1 MAAFLLSA
9 SSSRCQKQNPMDISV
24 PAIKIKSRFY
34 MSQPQPNKPNKR
46 IERLC
51 GEASEAWRRQDY
63 EKSISLLELA
73 VHEEPSNPS
82 LHLNLARAHGLRYDY
97 SAVERCIEKA
107 LQVSQGRVQILE
119 EAAGIC
125 STFKNLD
132 LMLGYLERASQK
144 KGVSIGA
151 LISLADIHLID
162 DRIDEAAEMVERA
175 ARIDRTDP
183 RVLLKEAVLKR
194 RRGQNNEAESQFRD
208 LLTNS
213 AVDDLTRIRAAY
225 ALAGILDGAGQYDE
239 AMTALLEA
247 KAIQRTQAAALAAPL
262 QQMQQLNQEM
272 ARCITT
278 AILERWHAG
287 AVNLQPPRRIALL
300 AGHPRSG
307 TTLLEQVLDAHSDV
321 ISLEETTLIHD
332 EIYRPMARDFPPG
345 AGIFQMLDS
354 APPSVLCHLREN
366 YFRCAERFLRQAIGN
381 RLLVDKNPGLN
392 VMVPVLVRVFPETKF
407 LVALRDPRDV
417 VMSCFMQALTLTP
430 ASSAYLTMDATVN
443 QYANVMDFWRAM
455 LPRMGDRGMYVRY
468 EEMVDDLPTVA
479 RSVLGFLG
487 VGFEDNVLKFYE
499 HARTKRV
506 NSPSCAEVRRPL
518 YRTAVGRWRNYEK
531 HLEPYM
537 SRLEPFL
544 KELNY
549 H

>member
-1 MAAFLLSA
+1 
-9 SSSRCQKQNPMDISV
+9 
-24 PAIKIKSRFY
+24 
-34 MSQPQPNKPNKR
+34 MSQPHPNKPSKA

-63 EKSISLLELA
+63 QKSISLLEQA
-73 VHEEPSNPS
+73 VQKEPSNPS

-97 SAVERCIEKA
+97 SAVRRCIEKA
-107 LQVSQGRVQILE
+107 LQVSQGRIEILE

-125 STFKNLD
+125 LTFKNLD
-132 LMLGYLERASQK
+132 MMLGYLEPASQK

-151 LISLADIHLID
+151 LISLADIYVID
-162 DRIDEAAEMVERA
+162 NRIDEAAEMVERA
-175 ARIDRTDP
+175 ARIDRKDP

-194 RRGQNNEAESQFRD
+194 QRGQINEAESQFRE

-213 AVDDLTRIRAAY
+213 AADALTRVRAAY

-239 AMTALLEA
+239 AMIALLEG
-247 KAIQRTQAAALAAPL
+247 KAIQRAQAATFAAPL
-262 QQMQQLNQEM
+262 QQMQKLNQEM
-272 ARCITT
+272 AQSITT
-278 AILERWHAG
+278 AILDRWRAD
-287 AVNLQPPRRIALL
+287 AVKLQPPRHIALL
-300 AGHPRSG
+300 GGHPRAG
-307 TTLLEQVLDAHSDV
+307 TTLLEQVLDAHSNI

-332 EIYRPMARDFPPG
+332 EIYRPMARDFPSG

-354 APPSVLCHLREN
+354 APPSLLCHLREN
-366 YFRCAERFLRQAIGN
+366 YFRCADRVLRQAIGS

-430 ASSAYLTMDATVN
+430 TSSAYLTLGGTVN
-443 QYANVMDFWRAM
+443 QYANVMDFWLAM
-455 LPRMGDRGMYVRY
+455 LPRMGDQGMQVRY

-506 NSPSCAEVRRPL
+506 NSPSYAEVRKPL

-531 HLEPYM
+531 YLEPYM
-537 SRLEPFL
+537 SGLEPFL